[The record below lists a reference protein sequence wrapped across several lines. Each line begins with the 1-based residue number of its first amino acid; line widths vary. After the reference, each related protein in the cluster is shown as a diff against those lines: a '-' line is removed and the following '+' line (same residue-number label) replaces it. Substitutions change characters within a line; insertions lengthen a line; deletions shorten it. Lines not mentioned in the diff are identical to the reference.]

1 MRKLDDDAF
10 AEELEAWVS
19 NGYSYGHPP
28 IRVMQT
34 PFSLQLIG
42 MKDLPIYIDPSK
54 LSKIMLVDHPEITLE
69 VLKQLPQ
76 SLRNPMMIFRSKTQS
91 DRIVASLSL
100 KDTSGIEILVPFV
113 LDQPKAWEQ
122 ANVITSI
129 YAKEDHGHPRYKW
142 YIDCINAGLL
152 LYAHREKAAQFL
164 TSAGVQFPMEE
175 QTNGFLTYRIKDE
188 NDLVKYKKEKERLIS
203 SMQGSDE
210 ELWREKDYHE
220 QLSEIRG
227 RIEELGR
234 ETQSQFPE
242 EFVRCL
248 SVSEEFFAALD
259 DLRDEAATQSHDIGD
274 QMLTASH
281 TAAEEMYYSIK
292 LAPTK
297 VRAHLDRCAHD
308 AVRDVLS
315 AVADS
320 FAYHTMA
327 VEHRRAEILKAEDHT
342 KDAVQETK
350 EQREEKTR

>member
-152 LYAHREKAAQFL
+152 LYAHREKAAMINKNTQRYFL
-164 TSAGVQFPMEE
+164 LKKHFTILIHSA
-175 QTNGFLTYRIKDE
+175 
-188 NDLVKYKKEKERLIS
+188 YKFGKRF
-203 SMQGSDE
+203 
-210 ELWREKDYHE
+210 
-220 QLSEIRG
+220 G
-227 RIEELGR
+227 R
-234 ETQSQFPE
+234 
-242 EFVRCL
+242 
-248 SVSEEFFAALD
+248 
-259 DLRDEAATQSHDIGD
+259 
-274 QMLTASH
+274 
-281 TAAEEMYYSIK
+281 K
-292 LAPTK
+292 
-297 VRAHLDRCAHD
+297 
-308 AVRDVLS
+308 
-315 AVADS
+315 
-320 FAYHTMA
+320 
-327 VEHRRAEILKAEDHT
+327 
-342 KDAVQETK
+342 
-350 EQREEKTR
+350 

>member
-1 MRKLDDDAF
+1 
-10 AEELEAWVS
+10 
-19 NGYSYGHPP
+19 
-28 IRVMQT
+28 
-34 PFSLQLIG
+34 
-42 MKDLPIYIDPSK
+42 
-54 LSKIMLVDHPEITLE
+54 
-69 VLKQLPQ
+69 
-76 SLRNPMMIFRSKTQS
+76 MMILKSKTHS
-91 DRIVASLSL
+91 ERIVASLSL
-100 KDTSGIEILVPFV
+100 KDTSGVEIIVPFA
-113 LDQPKAWEQ
+113 LDKPKAWKQ

-129 YAKEDHGHPRYKW
+129 YAKERNGRPRYSW
-142 YIDCINAGLL
+142 YIDCIKEELL

-203 SMQGSDE
+203 NMQGI
-210 ELWREKDYHE
+210 RE
-220 QLSEIRG
+220 

-242 EFVRCL
+242 EFARCL
-248 SVSEEFFAALD
+248 SASEEFFAALD
-259 DLRDEAATQSHDIGD
+259 DLRGEATTQSHDIGD
-274 QMLTASH
+274 EMLAASDIGDEMLAASN
-281 TAAEEMYYSIK
+281 TVAEEAYYSIK

-297 VRAHLDRCAHD
+297 VRTHLDRCAHD

-350 EQREEKTR
+350 EKREEKTR

>member
-1 MRKLDDDAF
+1 MKKLDDDAF
-10 AEELEAWVS
+10 AKDLEAWAN

-76 SLRNPMMIFRSKTQS
+76 ALRDPMMILKSKTHS
-91 DRIVASLSL
+91 ERIVASLSL
-100 KDTSGIEILVPFV
+100 KDTSGVEIIVPFA
-113 LDQPKAWEQ
+113 LDKPKAWKQ

-129 YAKEDHGHPRYKW
+129 YAKEKNGRPRYSW

-203 SMQGSDE
+203 SMQGI
-210 ELWREKDYHE
+210 RE
-220 QLSEIRG
+220 

-234 ETQSQFPE
+234 ETQPQFPE
-242 EFVRCL
+242 EFARCL
-248 SVSEEFFAALD
+248 SASEEFFAALD
-259 DLRDEAATQSHDIGD
+259 DLRGEPTTQSHDIGD
-274 QMLTASH
+274 EMLAASN
-281 TAAEEMYYSIK
+281 TVAEEAYYSIK

-297 VRAHLDRCAHD
+297 VRTHLDRCAHD

-320 FAYHTMA
+320 FVYHTMA
-327 VEHRRAEILKAEDHT
+327 VEHRRAEILKAENHT

>member
-1 MRKLDDDAF
+1 
-10 AEELEAWVS
+10 
-19 NGYSYGHPP
+19 
-28 IRVMQT
+28 
-34 PFSLQLIG
+34 
-42 MKDLPIYIDPSK
+42 
-54 LSKIMLVDHPEITLE
+54 
-69 VLKQLPQ
+69 
-76 SLRNPMMIFRSKTQS
+76 MMILKSKTHS
-91 DRIVASLSL
+91 ERIVASLSL
-100 KDTSGIEILVPFV
+100 KDTSGVEIIVPFA
-113 LDQPKAWEQ
+113 LDKPKAWKQ

-129 YAKEDHGHPRYKW
+129 YAKEKNGRPRYSW
-142 YIDCINAGLL
+142 YIDCIKKKLL

-203 SMQGSDE
+203 SMQGI
-210 ELWREKDYHE
+210 RE
-220 QLSEIRG
+220 

-242 EFVRCL
+242 EFARCL

-259 DLRDEAATQSHDIGD
+259 DLRGEATTQSHDIGD
-274 QMLTASH
+274 EMLAASDIGDEMLAASDIGDEMLAASNIGDEMLAASN
-281 TAAEEMYYSIK
+281 TVAEEAYYSIK

-297 VRAHLDRCAHD
+297 VRTHLDRCAHD

-320 FAYHTMA
+320 FVYHTMA
-327 VEHRRAEILKAEDHT
+327 VEHRHAEILKAENHT

>member
-1 MRKLDDDAF
+1 MKKLDDDVF
-10 AEELEAWVS
+10 AKDLEAWAN

-34 PFSLQLIG
+34 PYSLQLIG

-54 LSKIMLVDHPEITLE
+54 LSEVMNQNHPEITLE
-69 VLKQLPQ
+69 ILKQLPQ
-76 SLRNPMMIFRSKTQS
+76 ALRDPMMILKSKTHS
-91 DRIVASLSL
+91 ERIVASLSL
-100 KDTSGIEILVPFV
+100 KDTSGVEIIVPFA
-113 LDQPKAWEQ
+113 LDKPKAWKQ
-122 ANVITSI
+122 ANVITSV
-129 YAKEDHGHPRYKW
+129 YAKERNGRPRYSW
-142 YIDCINAGLL
+142 YIDCIKEELL

-203 SMQGSDE
+203 SMQGI
-210 ELWREKDYHE
+210 RE
-220 QLSEIRG
+220 

-242 EFVRCL
+242 EFARCL
-248 SVSEEFFAALD
+248 SASEEFFAALD
-259 DLRDEAATQSHDIGD
+259 DLRGEATTQSHDIGD
-274 QMLTASH
+274 EMLAASDIGDEMLAASN
-281 TAAEEMYYSIK
+281 TVAEEAYYSIK

-297 VRAHLDRCAHD
+297 VRTHLDRCAHD

-320 FAYHTMA
+320 FVYHTMA
-327 VEHRRAEILKAEDHT
+327 VEHRHAEILKAENHT

>member
-1 MRKLDDDAF
+1 
-10 AEELEAWVS
+10 
-19 NGYSYGHPP
+19 
-28 IRVMQT
+28 
-34 PFSLQLIG
+34 
-42 MKDLPIYIDPSK
+42 
-54 LSKIMLVDHPEITLE
+54 
-69 VLKQLPQ
+69 
-76 SLRNPMMIFRSKTQS
+76 MMIFRSKTQS

-188 NDLVKYKKEKERLIS
+188 NDLVKYKKERLIS
-203 SMQGSDE
+203 SMQGDDK
-210 ELWREKDYHE
+210 ELCREKDYRE
-220 QLSEIRG
+220 QLSGIRE

-234 ETQSQFPE
+234 ETQPQFPE
-242 EFVRCL
+242 EFARCL
-248 SVSEEFFAALD
+248 SASEEFFAALD
-259 DLRDEAATQSHDIGD
+259 DLRGEAATQSHDIDD
-274 QMLTASH
+274 QMLAASH
-281 TAAEEMYYSIK
+281 KAAEEAYYSIK

-297 VRAHLDRCAHD
+297 VRTHLDRCAHD

-315 AVADS
+315 AVTDS
-320 FAYHTMA
+320 FVYHTMA
-327 VEHRRAEILKAEDHT
+327 VEHRRAEILKAENHT